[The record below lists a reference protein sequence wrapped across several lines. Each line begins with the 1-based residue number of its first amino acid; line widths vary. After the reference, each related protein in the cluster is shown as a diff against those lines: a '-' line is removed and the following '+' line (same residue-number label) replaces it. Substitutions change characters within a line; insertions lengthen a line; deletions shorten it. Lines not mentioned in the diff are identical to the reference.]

1 MVAELILASASPRRR
16 ELLARFGLS
25 FEVIASSIDESV
37 RPGEQ
42 AADYVLRVAR
52 DKALAVAADHPGRPV
67 LGADTA
73 VVLAGDI
80 LGKPADPDDARRML
94 ERLSGRCHQ
103 VMTAVVVVLP
113 DQAPISRL
121 AVTTVSMS
129 DLPAEWMAAYV
140 ASGDPLDKA
149 GAYGIQHSP
158 GLWVSGL
165 EGSYS
170 GVIGLPLFE
179 TGELLRA
186 AGLLSPGH
194 I

>member
-1 MVAELILASASPRRR
+1 MAAELILASASPRRR
-16 ELLARFGLS
+16 ELLARLCS
-25 FEVIASSIDESV
+25 RFEVIASSIDESV

-42 AADYVLRVAR
+42 ADDYVLRVAR
-52 DKALAVAADHPGRPV
+52 DKAMAVSADHPGRPV

-80 LGKPADPDDARRML
+80 LGKPADPDDARQML

-103 VMTAVVVVLP
+103 VMTAVVLVLP
-113 DQAPISRL
+113 DQVPISRL
-121 AVTTVSMS
+121 VVTTVSMS

-140 ASGDPLDKA
+140 ASGDPFDKA
-149 GAYGIQHSP
+149 GSYGIQHSP